1 MQAALMHQQLPMA
14 SLLKQAG
21 GKLTVSSTD
30 FGLVLPQLEG
40 FQPSPGSAG
49 AAQSKAALTADKI
62 AIVQA
67 RWVPQ
72 GYPWSNLKPQ
82 TGIDLHTAMCWCT
95 AWILHCWVVRV
106 ELHSTLLCAFALRA
120 ACCVSG
126 IDILMPCDGYQAGLC
141 YKALPLPLT
150 AVEVHASQMSR
161 HVWSKSK
168 RIG

>member
-40 FQPSPGSAG
+40 FQPRPGSAG
-49 AAQSKAALTADKI
+49 ATHSKAALTADNI

-72 GYPWSNLKPQ
+72 GYPWSALKPKPAL
-82 TGIDLHTAMCWCT
+82 TCTRPCVGALHGFCIAEWCV
-95 AWILHCWVVRV
+95 LSC
-106 ELHSTLLCAFALRA
+106 TLLCCALLH
-120 ACCVSG
+120 CM
-126 IDILMPCDGYQAGLC
+126 LH
-141 YKALPLPLT
+141 
-150 AVEVHASQMSR
+150 AV
-161 HVWSKSK
+161 
-168 RIG
+168 